1 MLIFVLRSSQ
11 LGTLLIGIWS
21 ESFVTIKF
29 FRWLFFTIKN
39 DDELS
44 DMIGGYRFIL
54 KLEGLSIQKYNIITF
69 YV

>member
-1 MLIFVLRSSQ
+1 MIV
-11 LGTLLIGIWS
+11 
-21 ESFVTIKF
+21 
-29 FRWLFFTIKN
+29 FTIK
-39 DDELS
+39 DDDGLS

>member
-1 MLIFVLRSSQ
+1 MIIFVLRSSQ
-11 LGTLLIGIWS
+11 LDTLLIGIWS

-29 FRWLFFTIKN
+29 FRLLFFTIKN

-44 DMIGGYRFIL
+44 DMIGGCRFIL
-54 KLEGLSIQKYNIITF
+54 KLESLSIQKYNIITF